1 MPGYAPRRPKCH
13 AQRRPRRRGCAGAE
27 IPDATVEL
35 WPDATHSL
43 PVEETAHLDR
53 AILASMASHDG

>member
-1 MPGYAPRRPKCH
+1 MH
-13 AQRRPRRRGCAGAE
+13 NGARAADVARTE

-43 PVEETAHLDR
+43 PMDETAHLDR
-53 AILASMASHDG
+53 AILAFMASHDG